1 MMYEM
6 NCIRTMKRSFLSTK
20 VLSMVEK
27 KKTLMLI
34 GALALCIIMLSFS
47 IISTKVTA
55 EKVISSE
62 KLVTSVK
69 IEKGD
74 SLWNI
79 ASEYIT
85 DEYADMNIYIN
96 EIKKSNGLTSDIIHE
111 GSYIIVPYYTSY

>member
-1 MMYEM
+1 MYEV
-6 NCIRTMKRSFLSTK
+6 NCIKTMKKSFLSMK
-20 VLSMVEK
+20 VLSAVEK

-34 GALALCIIMLSFS
+34 GALVLCIIILSFS

-55 EKVISSE
+55 EKVLSCE

-85 DEYADMNIYIN
+85 DEYTDMNIYIN

-111 GSYIIVPYYTSY
+111 GSYIIVPYYNSY

>member
-6 NCIRTMKRSFLSTK
+6 NSIKTMKKNFNFFSYKFLSMIEKKLTLILIGVFAICII
-20 VLSMVEK
+20 VLSF
-27 KKTLMLI
+27 
-34 GALALCIIMLSFS
+34 C

-55 EKVISSE
+55 ENTTFRE

-74 SLWNI
+74 SLWSI

-85 DEYADMNIYIN
+85 DEYTDMNTYIN
-96 EIKKSNGLTSDIIHE
+96 EIKKSNGLISDIIHE
-111 GSYIIVPYYTSY
+111 DCYLIIPYYN